1 MSALPPFEEVLSSKP
16 EPGSSLAHALT
27 TLFEASPILFS
38 DLLPGVASYIA
49 SSPSPPASY
58 TDLIGI
64 TLHVVSKWD
73 AGLKASFI
81 AGHPRIGEVKG
92 LSHLSSQEQAA
103 RATPPEV
110 LVRLAHLNA
119 CYEHRY
125 PGLRYITFVNGR
137 TRSAIKDEMEG
148 VLGFEPSLS
157 PDKPPLEAVG
167 SVEVGSGEWS
177 KELER
182 AVDDLGKIAQSRL
195 QAVGAA

>member
-16 EPGSSLAHALT
+16 EPGSPLAHTLT

-38 DLLPGVASYIA
+38 DLLPG
-49 SSPSPPASY
+49 
-58 TDLIGI
+58 
-64 TLHVVSKWD
+64 VVSKWD

-137 TRSAIKDEMEG
+137 SRSAIKDEMEG

-157 PDKPPLEAVG
+157 PDKPLLEAAG
-167 SVEVGSGEWS
+167 SIEVGSEEWIR
-177 KELER
+177 ELER
-182 AVDDLGKIAQSRL
+182 AIGDLGKIAQSRL
-195 QAVGAA
+195 QAVGAT